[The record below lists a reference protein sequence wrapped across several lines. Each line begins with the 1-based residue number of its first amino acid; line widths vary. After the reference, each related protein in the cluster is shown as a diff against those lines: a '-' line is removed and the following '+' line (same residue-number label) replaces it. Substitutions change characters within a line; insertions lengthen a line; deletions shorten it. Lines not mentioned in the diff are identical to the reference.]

1 MGEGIKMANNKYGVL
16 LLGGY
21 RTHQENYALM
31 FAADPRCQLI
41 ACSDEL
47 DAPADRVEL
56 NMQLADELNLPYITD
71 LDQALALTDVN
82 IVSLCVEMERRGII
96 GKKCAQAGK
105 HLYLDKPLALT
116 VTDAELIVQAVQSSG
131 VTSQMFSNV
140 YCPWAQLAKKAIESG
155 EIGQLRAM
163 HCDVVF
169 AKGHPGTAPV
179 GRKRQEQSSRD
190 KYTFI
195 QAKPEMFDI
204 GVYAVS
210 IINWLSNKAVKTV
223 SGVTANYFFEEHSK
237 CNIEDFG
244 VLMMSME
251 DDITATITGGRMG
264 WMSHPKGGIQRL
276 YLVGTQKTMVFDPY
290 QSRLQICADEAPFQP
305 PAPHPR
311 DPMGMWKHTQDE
323 VELLPKQSWILTGDE
338 SWQNR
343 EFSAFIDAVEAGKE
357 GEMHAA
363 LAAQSIAVITAGYQ
377 SAASGRTI
385 SID

>member
-1 MGEGIKMANNKYGVL
+1 MATNKYGVL

-21 RTHQENYALM
+21 RSHQENYALM

-56 NMQLADELNLPYITD
+56 NRQLADELDLPYIAD
-71 LDQALALTDVN
+71 LDQALALMDVD
-82 IVSLCVEMERRGII
+82 IVSLCVEMERRGRV

-105 HLYLDKPLALT
+105 HLYLDKPLALN
-116 VTDAELIVQAVQSSG
+116 VADAELIVQAVRHSG

-155 EIGQLRAM
+155 EIGQLRAV

-179 GRKRQEQSSRD
+179 DCKRQEQPSRD

-223 SGVTANYFFEEHSK
+223 SGVTANYFFKEH
-237 CNIEDFG
+237 CECDIEDFG

-323 VELLPKQSWILTGDE
+323 VELLPKQSWIPTGDE

>member
-1 MGEGIKMANNKYGVL
+1 MGNSKYGIL
-16 LLGGY
+16 LIGGY
-21 RTHQENYALM
+21 RTHQETYARM

-47 DAPADRVEL
+47 DAPADRVAL
-56 NMQLADELNLPYITD
+56 NKQLADELNLPYIAD
-71 LDQALALTDVN
+71 LDQALDLTDVN
-82 IVSLCVEMERRGII
+82 IVSLCVEMERRGIV

-116 VTDAELIVQAVQSSG
+116 VEDAELIVQAVQSSG
-131 VTSQMFSNV
+131 VTSQMFSNI
-140 YCPWAQLAKKAIESG
+140 YCPWAQSAKKVIENE

-163 HCDVVF
+163 HCDAVF

-179 GRKRQEQSSRD
+179 GRKRPEQSSRD
-190 KYTFI
+190 TYTFI

-223 SGVTANYFFEEHSK
+223 SGVTANYFFKEHNE
-237 CNIEDFG
+237 CDIEDFG

-290 QSRLQICADEAPFQP
+290 QSRLQISADEPPFQP
-305 PAPHPR
+305 PPPHPQ
-311 DPMGMWKHTQDE
+311 DPMGMWKHTQE
-323 VELLPKQSWILTGDE
+323 EFELLPKNSWIPTGSE
-338 SWQNR
+338 SWQDR
-343 EFSAFIDAVEAGKE
+343 EFSTFIDAVESGGN

-363 LAAQSIAVITAGYQ
+363 LAAQSIAVINAGYQ
-377 SAASGRTI
+377 SAASGKTI

>member
-1 MGEGIKMANNKYGVL
+1 MGNSKYGIL
-16 LLGGY
+16 LIGGY
-21 RTHQENYALM
+21 RTHQENYARM

-56 NMQLADELNLPYITD
+56 NKQLADELNLPYIAD
-71 LDQALALTDVN
+71 LDQALDLTNVN
-82 IVSLCVEMERRGII
+82 IVSLCVEMERRGIV

-116 VTDAELIVQAVQSSG
+116 VEDAELIVKAVQSSG
-131 VTSQMFSNV
+131 VTSQMFSNI
-140 YCPWAQLAKKAIESG
+140 YCPWAQSAKKAIENG

-163 HCDVVF
+163 HCDAVF

-179 GRKRQEQSSRD
+179 GRKRPEQSSRD
-190 KYTFI
+190 TYTFI

-223 SGVTANYFFEEHSK
+223 SGVTANYFFKEHSE

-290 QSRLQICADEAPFQP
+290 QSRLQISADEPPFQP
-305 PAPHPR
+305 PPPHPQ
-311 DPMGMWKHTQDE
+311 DPMGMWKHTQE
-323 VELLPKQSWILTGDE
+323 EFELLPKNSWIPTGSE
-338 SWQNR
+338 SWQDR
-343 EFSAFIDAVEAGKE
+343 EFSAFIDAVESGRN

-363 LAAQSIAVITAGYQ
+363 LAAQSIAVINAGYQ
-377 SAASGRTI
+377 SAASGKTI